1 MTLGTRRLNAALT
14 LRSQTDKNYF
24 YSRATNEMISLFVL
38 ITTLMHKFR
47 IRTQSTLRILI

>member
-1 MTLGTRRLNAALT
+1 MTFGTRRLNAALT